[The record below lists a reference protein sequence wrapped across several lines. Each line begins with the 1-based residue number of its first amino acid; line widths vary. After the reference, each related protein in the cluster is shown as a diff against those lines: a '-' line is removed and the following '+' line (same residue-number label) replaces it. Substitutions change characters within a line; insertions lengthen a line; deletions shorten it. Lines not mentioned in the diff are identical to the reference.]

1 MIGALFA
8 LLVFA
13 NQNISPACAVTGG
26 EPVKPHEFPFL
37 ATFYQRERGR
47 EKWLGAGGAL
57 ISPRHVVTMKHG
69 FVDHAKKN
77 DPIEVGFGKTVR
89 ANDEGVVKRQV
100 SHWVFHPTIDLAIA
114 ILNEDVPLSE
124 HIKTIGLPEAGDDFT
139 GQNATLAG
147 AGMLGHNISAPPR
160 SSHNPEDYLSK
171 VTLKV
176 GSEPGQRCPDQRHL
190 CATSLR
196 KDPWGSGCSG
206 DSGSP
211 LFICNSVD
219 SCIVL
224 AVIVSGPPYM
234 TQGNC
239 QGDSWGPSMAALRP
253 WIAEVVKVSVVPKQ
267 KGP

>member
-37 ATFYQRERGR
+37 ALLYWKGSGR
-47 EKWLGAGGAL
+47 EEWGVGGAL
-57 ISPRHVVTMKHG
+57 ISPRHVVTCKHG
-69 FVDHAKKN
+69 FADHAKKN
-77 DPIEVGFGKTVR
+77 DPIEVGLGKTVG
-89 ANDEGVVKRQV
+89 AHYEGVVKRQV

-124 HIKTIGLPEAGDDFT
+124 HIKTIGLPDAGDNFE

-147 AGMLGHNISAPPR
+147 AGLLGYNIPAPPR
-160 SSHNPEDYLSK
+160 SSHNPEDYLRK

-176 GSEPGQRCPDQRHL
+176 GSEPGQRCPDERHL

-211 LFICNSVD
+211 LFICSSVD
-219 SCIVL
+219 YCIVL
-224 AVIVSGPPYM
+224 AVIVSGPPLYDPG
-234 TQGNC
+234 QLPRRLL
-239 QGDSWGPSMAALRP
+239 GPKHGCRQALD
-253 WIAEVVKVSVVPKQ
+253 
-267 KGP
+267 